1 MIRPITGTPPARL
14 RTARSGR
21 SPDATPTHADS
32 ASVPARG
39 TDCRRGGAGSRAR
52 PARAALARRRA
63 GVPGRFTAVPRRRR
77 CGGPRLEAGRGRMG
91 VRVRGQ
97 LLDRAAADRLSG
109 AARNGP
115 DLGGARRCARPSLT
129 SGSSPRLRPL
139 VGPELA
145 DVPLRAGGRS
155 PGLRS
160 WRRDPG
166 GVGAARAPATLRDEG
181 SCAEAALRQKK
192 RPQSSSARARSATNE
207 TLSGPVARPVN
218 AETATAGYRA
228 SARPGRRARPAR
240 KGRRDR
246 PARRAS
252 RVPRARRARRAL
264 RDRPDRR
271 VPPGRPAPP
280 DRRVP
285 PGRPAPPALRG
296 LLGLRPQPDT
306 SRSWVPLR
314 PRTAPVP
321 RRRPRRVPQARS
333 SSAAEAC

>member
-1 MIRPITGTPPARL
+1 MRRRLTLIVLLCLLVAPTAAEAAPDPGRDPLVQRWLAVARAYRGASPPCLGGVDAVARDWRPDG
-14 RTARSGR
+14 
-21 SPDATPTHADS
+21 DAWAY
-32 ASVPARG
+32 AS
-39 TDCRRGGAGSRAR
+39 AGSCWIVLR
-52 PARAALARRRA
+52 P
-63 GVPGRFTAVPRRRR
+63 TADPAPRGMDPTWVAHGEVHDHRS
-77 CGGPRLEAGRGRMG
+77 
-91 VRVRGQ
+91 RV
-97 LLDRAAADRLSG
+97 
-109 AARNGP
+109 
-115 DLGGARRCARPSLT
+115 
-129 SGSSPRLRPL
+129 GSSPRLRPL

-160 WRRDPG
+160 WRRAPG
-166 GVGAARAPATLRDEG
+166 GVGAARAPATLRDER

-296 LLGLRPQPDT
+296 LLGLPPQPDT

>member
-1 MIRPITGTPPARL
+1 M
-14 RTARSGR
+14 
-21 SPDATPTHADS
+21 
-32 ASVPARG
+32 G
-39 TDCRRGGAGSRAR
+39 TDGRTR
-52 PARAALARRRA
+52 PRAASGSCCGRPPIRRREEWTR
-63 GVPGRFTAVPRRRR
+63 P
-77 CGGPRLEAGRGRMG
+77 
-91 VRVRGQ
+91 
-97 LLDRAAADRLSG
+97 
-109 AARNGP
+109 
-115 DLGGARRCARPSLT
+115 GGARRCARRSLT

-160 WRRDPG
+160 RRRAPG
-166 GVGAARAPATLRDEG
+166 GVGAAQAPATLRDEG
-181 SCAEAALRQKK
+181 SRAEAALRQKK

-285 PGRPAPPALRG
+285 PGRPAPPDRRVPPGRPAPPALR
-296 LLGLRPQPDT
+296 GLRPQPDT

-314 PRTAPVP
+314 RRTAPVP